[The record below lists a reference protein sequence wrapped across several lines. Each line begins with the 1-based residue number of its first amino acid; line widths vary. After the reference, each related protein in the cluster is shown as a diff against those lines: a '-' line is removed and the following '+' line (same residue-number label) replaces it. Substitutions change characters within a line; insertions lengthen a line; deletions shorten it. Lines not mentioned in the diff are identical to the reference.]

1 MTIYILIGS
10 LALVTGFLSG
20 LLGIGGGIV
29 LAPLLLFVP
38 PLFGMEPL
46 PMRTVAGLTI
56 VQSLLAC
63 ISGAI
68 THHRFHFVSIRL
80 SLTMGSVI
88 FLAALSG
95 GAAAKFVANEI
106 LMLIFA
112 GLAVIASAMMLLPEA
127 DEDESPDLRL
137 LSFSRGRA
145 IIAAGS
151 VGILGGLVGQGGS
164 FILVPLMIYFVG
176 IPTRIALGSNLV
188 IVLLSSA
195 AAFTGK
201 AVTGQIEWLLSI
213 PIVLAVIPAAHVGSY
228 VSHRTPVLV
237 LKRILALL
245 IAATAL
251 KMWWSL
257 LVDV

>member
-63 ISGAI
+63 ISGALA
-68 THHRFHFVSIRL
+68 HHRFHFVSSRL
-80 SLTMGSVI
+80 SLPMGGVI
-88 FLAALSG
+88 IIAALCG
-95 GAAAKFVANEI
+95 GAGAKFVANEI
-106 LMLIFA
+106 LMFIFA
-112 GLAVIASAMMLLPEA
+112 GLALVASVMMMLPEA
-127 DEDESPDLRL
+127 DEDENPDLKL
-137 LSFSRGRA
+137 LSFSRSRA

-176 IPTRIALGSNLV
+176 IPTRIAIGSNLV

-195 AAFTGK
+195 AGFIGK
-201 AVTGQIEWLLSI
+201 ALTGQIEWLLAV
-213 PIVLAVIPAAHVGSY
+213 PIVLTVIPAARLGSY
-228 VSHRTPVLV
+228 VSHRTPVFV

-245 IAATAL
+245 IAAAAG

-257 LVDV
+257 LVPV